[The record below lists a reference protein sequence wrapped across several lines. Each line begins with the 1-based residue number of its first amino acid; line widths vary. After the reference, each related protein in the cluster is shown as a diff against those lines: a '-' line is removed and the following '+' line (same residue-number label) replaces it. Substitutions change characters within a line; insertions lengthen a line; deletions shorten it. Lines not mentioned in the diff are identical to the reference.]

1 MRRVSESLLP
11 SSFLSSFLLLQPQRE
26 HTSILVSAADA
37 AAAQSLAAAKKTPGG
52 KRTASVARLA
62 DASVATLDRE
72 GGGEGGE
79 VKSEGCAYVEAGT
92 YVSLEMELDRPLIP
106 KRRPSILA
114 QR

>member
-11 SSFLSSFLLLQPQRE
+11 LPSFPSFLLLQLQCE
-26 HTSILVSAADA
+26 HTSILVSTADA

-92 YVSLEMELDRPLIP
+92 YVFLEMELDRPLIP